1 MPYGDNS
8 EPVSPVGGIFQNTRR
23 TSIAKHSP
31 AARLR
36 SGADRRYCWR
46 GGRLAQL
53 VERHVYTVD
62 VGGSSPSPP
71 TSKTRDL
78 HDAPRG
84 LAVVVRLSKV
94 TCRMPQA
101 CGASPFHTGIA
112 IPLRIRPEIDD
123 LIEGIDH
130 VLADALLHLLVD
142 GQHGLQPGSPLLGR
156 ERVDLHLAGLL

>member
-8 EPVSPVGGIFQNTRR
+8 EPVSPVGDIFQNTRR

-62 VGGSSPSPP
+62 VGGSGPATPP
-71 TSKTRDL
+71 THLPGRSPQGAA
-78 HDAPRG
+78 APG
-84 LAVVVRLSKV
+84 PGALLSA
-94 TCRMPQA
+94 P
-101 CGASPFHTGIA
+101 
-112 IPLRIRPEIDD
+112 PLR
-123 LIEGIDH
+123 L
-130 VLADALLHLLVD
+130 
-142 GQHGLQPGSPLLGR
+142 
-156 ERVDLHLAGLL
+156 

>member
-71 TSKTRDL
+71 TTSLPGMISTRPRWSRL
-78 HDAPRG
+78 CALLEAAPMRLGGQCPWVLGAGGLRG
-84 LAVVVRLSKV
+84 VM
-94 TCRMPQA
+94 TMDTGRMEA
-101 CGASPFHTGIA
+101 FSDG
-112 IPLRIRPEIDD
+112 
-123 LIEGIDH
+123 
-130 VLADALLHLLVD
+130 VLAII
-142 GQHGLQPGSPLLGR
+142 
-156 ERVDLHLAGLL
+156 